1 MKIGIVGPIHEKGMK
16 ILQNEKFDIVEVN
29 DVESSN
35 LQKELQDVDGIVLRT
50 AHLSNDVLENCP
62 NLKIVS
68 RHGVGYDNVDINFL
82 SQRKIALAVTGTA
95 NAISVAEHVMAFFL
109 HLSKNINLSDSLTR
123 KGQFEEKSRL
133 PDFYELYQKNV
144 LIFGFGRIGQ
154 AVAKRCHGFEMN
166 VYVFDPFVEE
176 KFIRSMGCLQ
186 ISKDEGLQISDYI
199 LSLIHI

>member
-1 MKIGIVGPIHEKGMK
+1 LK
-16 ILQNEKFDIVEVN
+16 
-29 DVESSN
+29 
-35 LQKELQDVDGIVLRT
+35 
-50 AHLSNDVLENCP
+50 NCS

-154 AVAKRCHGFEMN
+154 AVAKRCHGFEKN
-166 VYVFDPFVEE
+166 SLALWDVS
-176 KFIRSMGCLQ
+176 KFQKM
-186 ISKDEGLQISDYI
+186 KV
-199 LSLIHI
+199 